1 MNTAT
6 QVRIYNMALS
16 AIGVSKQVA
25 SVGEGS
31 LQSLTLNNFWEI
43 ARDQCLEDFPWGF
56 ANRLVAL
63 QLATITT
70 PQWLFTYVYPTDCVQ
85 ARLVIPTE
93 PSTGTAV
100 VPGYLSAPTYNFWD
114 MMHSRHRI
122 PFSIVENEVNGG
134 LGIATNLPDATLA
147 YTARITTIVLW
158 SSAFVNA
165 LALMLG
171 SYVIA
176 PLSANPKY
184 ATAIGQAYKEALLKA
199 GAMTLNEGPEKPLP
213 ESDFTRIMR

>member
-1 MNTAT
+1 MNTST
-6 QVRIYNMALS
+6 QVKIYNMALS

-25 SVGEGS
+25 SVSEGS

-56 ANRLVAL
+56 AMRYVAL
-63 QLATITT
+63 QLLTITT
-70 PQWLFTYVYPTDCVQ
+70 PQWLFTYGYPTDCLQ

-93 PSTGTAV
+93 PATGVV
-100 VPGYLSAPTYNFWD
+100 VPGYLSAPNYNFWG
-114 MMHSRHRI
+114 MMHSRRRI
-122 PFSIVENEVNGG
+122 PFSIVENEANGG

-147 YTARITTIVLW
+147 YTARITTITLW
-158 SSAFVNA
+158 SPAFVNA

-184 ATAIGQAYKEALLKA
+184 AATIAQAYKEAILKA
-199 GAMTLNEGPEKPLP
+199 GSLSMNEGPEQPEP
-213 ESDFTRIMR
+213 ESEFIKAMY